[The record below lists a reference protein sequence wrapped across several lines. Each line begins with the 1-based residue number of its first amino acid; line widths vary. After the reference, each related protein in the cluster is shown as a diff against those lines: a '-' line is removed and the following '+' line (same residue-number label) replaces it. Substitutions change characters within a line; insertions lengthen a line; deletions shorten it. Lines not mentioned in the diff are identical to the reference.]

1 MFLNVSKSKND
12 TITEKYRGEEKK
24 IYQNLREYIEERE
37 EKAFISEE
45 EFLSNTF
52 LQNKYRREYASVME
66 YLDNL
71 KLTSGQEAMG
81 ITKESLL
88 HEAVLDYT
96 TVAGAIKMTGDK
108 EQERRF
114 KEDYDLNRFI
124 RLEGSERLRVYK
136 TYQKESR
143 EELYQRENSAR
154 QSINQQ
160 ELDDK
165 LINMMLRTEK
175 EYKSLEKDG
184 DLEAMF
190 NSIENKTDIK
200 DNGTK
205 ISKNKR

>member
-71 KLTSGQEAMG
+71 ELTSGQEAMG

-96 TVAGAIKMTGDK
+96 TIAGAIKMTGDK

-124 RLEGSERLRVYK
+124 RLDSTIRLDKYK
-136 TYQKESR
+136 DYQKPNGNTFSLE
-143 EELYQRENSAR
+143 QD
-154 QSINQQ
+154 I
-160 ELDDK
+160 DDK
-165 LINMMLRTEK
+165 LTRMILQTER
-175 EYKSLEKDG
+175 EYRAQENELD
-184 DLEAMF
+184 AMF
-190 NSIENKTDIK
+190 NSINEEPTQKGNSHKK
-200 DNGTK
+200 
-205 ISKNKR
+205 

>member
-24 IYQNLREYIEERE
+24 IYQNLREYIQERE
-37 EKAFISEE
+37 EKTFISEE

-71 KLTSGQEAMG
+71 ELTSGQEAMG

-96 TVAGAIKMTGDK
+96 TIAGAIKMTGDK

-124 RLEGSERLRVYK
+124 RLDSTIRLDKYK
-136 TYQKESR
+136 NYQKPNGNTFSLE
-143 EELYQRENSAR
+143 QD
-154 QSINQQ
+154 I
-160 ELDDK
+160 DDK
-165 LINMMLRTEK
+165 LTRMILQTER
-175 EYKSLEKDG
+175 EYRAQENELD
-184 DLEAMF
+184 AMF
-190 NSIENKTDIK
+190 NSINEEPNQKGNHK
-200 DNGTK
+200 K
-205 ISKNKR
+205 

>member
-52 LQNKYRREYASVME
+52 LQNKYRKEYAAVME

-71 KLTSGQEAMG
+71 VLTPGQEALGM
-81 ITKESLL
+81 TKEELL
-88 HEAVLDYT
+88 HQAVLDYT

-124 RLEGSERLRVYK
+124 RLDSTIRLDKYK
-136 TYQKESR
+136 NYQKPNGNTFSLE
-143 EELYQRENSAR
+143 QD
-154 QSINQQ
+154 I
-160 ELDDK
+160 DDK
-165 LINMMLRTEK
+165 LTRMILQTER
-175 EYKSLEKDG
+175 EYRAQENELD
-184 DLEAMF
+184 AMF
-190 NSIENKTDIK
+190 NSINEEPNQKGNHK
-200 DNGTK
+200 K
-205 ISKNKR
+205 

>member
-45 EFLSNTF
+45 EFLSNSF
-52 LQNKYRREYASVME
+52 LKNKYRREYALVME

-71 KLTSGQEAMG
+71 ELTPGQEALGM
-81 ITKESLL
+81 TKEELL
-88 HEAVLDYT
+88 HQAVLDYT

-124 RLEGSERLRVYK
+124 RLDSTIRLDKYK
-136 TYQKESR
+136 NYQKPNGNTFSLE
-143 EELYQRENSAR
+143 QD
-154 QSINQQ
+154 I
-160 ELDDK
+160 DDK
-165 LINMMLRTEK
+165 LTRMILQTER
-175 EYKSLEKDG
+175 EYRAQENELD
-184 DLEAMF
+184 AMF
-190 NSIENKTDIK
+190 NSINEEPNQKGNHK
-200 DNGTK
+200 K
-205 ISKNKR
+205 

>member
-24 IYQNLREYIEERE
+24 IYQNLREYIQERE
-37 EKAFISEE
+37 EKTFISEE

-71 KLTSGQEAMG
+71 ELTSGQEAMG

-96 TVAGAIKMTGDK
+96 TIAGAIKMTGDK

-124 RLEGSERLRVYK
+124 RLDSTIRLDKYK
-136 TYQKESR
+136 DYQKPNGNTFSLE
-143 EELYQRENSAR
+143 QD
-154 QSINQQ
+154 I
-160 ELDDK
+160 DDK
-165 LINMMLRTEK
+165 LTRMILQTER
-175 EYKSLEKDG
+175 EYRAQENELD
-184 DLEAMF
+184 AMF
-190 NSIENKTDIK
+190 NSINEELNQKGNHK
-200 DNGTK
+200 K
-205 ISKNKR
+205 

>member
-52 LQNKYRREYASVME
+52 LQNKYCREYASVME

-71 KLTSGQEAMG
+71 ELTTGQEALGM
-81 ITKESLL
+81 TKEELL
-88 HEAVLDYT
+88 HQAVLDYT

-124 RLEGSERLRVYK
+124 RLDSTIRLDKYK
-136 TYQKESR
+136 NYQKPNGNTFSLE
-143 EELYQRENSAR
+143 QD
-154 QSINQQ
+154 I
-160 ELDDK
+160 DDK
-165 LINMMLRTEK
+165 LTRMILQTER
-175 EYKSLEKDG
+175 EYRAQENELD
-184 DLEAMF
+184 AMF
-190 NSIENKTDIK
+190 NSINEEPTQKGNSHKK
-200 DNGTK
+200 
-205 ISKNKR
+205 

>member
-71 KLTSGQEAMG
+71 VLTSGQEALGM
-81 ITKESLL
+81 TKEELL
-88 HEAVLDYT
+88 HQAVLDYT

-124 RLEGSERLRVYK
+124 RLDSTIRLDKYK
-136 TYQKESR
+136 NYQKPNGNTFSLE
-143 EELYQRENSAR
+143 QD
-154 QSINQQ
+154 I
-160 ELDDK
+160 DDK
-165 LINMMLRTEK
+165 LTRMILQTER
-175 EYKSLEKDG
+175 EYRAQENELD
-184 DLEAMF
+184 AMF
-190 NSIENKTDIK
+190 NSINEELTQKG
-200 DNGTK
+200 NGHK
-205 ISKNKR
+205 K

>member
-52 LQNKYRREYASVME
+52 LQNKYRKEYASVME

-71 KLTSGQEAMG
+71 ELTSGQEAMG

-96 TVAGAIKMTGDK
+96 TIAGAIKMTGDK

-124 RLEGSERLRVYK
+124 RLDSTIRLDKYK
-136 TYQKESR
+136 DYQKPNGNTFSLE
-143 EELYQRENSAR
+143 QD
-154 QSINQQ
+154 I
-160 ELDDK
+160 DDK
-165 LINMMLRTEK
+165 LTRMILQTER
-175 EYKSLEKDG
+175 EYRAQENELD
-184 DLEAMF
+184 AMF
-190 NSIENKTDIK
+190 NSINEEPTQKGNSHKK
-200 DNGTK
+200 
-205 ISKNKR
+205 

>member
-24 IYQNLREYIEERE
+24 IYQNLREYIQERE
-37 EKAFISEE
+37 EKTFISEE

-71 KLTSGQEAMG
+71 VLTPGQETLGM
-81 ITKESLL
+81 TKEELL
-88 HEAVLDYT
+88 HQAVLDYT

-124 RLEGSERLRVYK
+124 RLDSTIRLDKYK
-136 TYQKESR
+136 NYQKPNGNTFSLE
-143 EELYQRENSAR
+143 QD
-154 QSINQQ
+154 I
-160 ELDDK
+160 DDK
-165 LINMMLRTEK
+165 LTRMILQTER
-175 EYKSLEKDG
+175 EYRAQENELD
-184 DLEAMF
+184 AMF
-190 NSIENKTDIK
+190 NSINEEPNQKGNHK
-200 DNGTK
+200 K
-205 ISKNKR
+205 

>member
-52 LQNKYRREYASVME
+52 LQNKYRKEYAAVME

-71 KLTSGQEAMG
+71 ELTPGQEALGM
-81 ITKESLL
+81 TKEELL
-88 HEAVLDYT
+88 HQAVLDYT

-124 RLEGSERLRVYK
+124 RLDSTIRLDK
-136 TYQKESR
+136 HKNYQKPNGNTFSLE
-143 EELYQRENSAR
+143 QD
-154 QSINQQ
+154 I
-160 ELDDK
+160 DDK
-165 LINMMLRTEK
+165 LTRMILQTER
-175 EYKSLEKDG
+175 EYRAQENELD
-184 DLEAMF
+184 AMF
-190 NSIENKTDIK
+190 NSINEEPNQKGNHK
-200 DNGTK
+200 K
-205 ISKNKR
+205 

>member
-24 IYQNLREYIEERE
+24 IYQNLREYIQERE
-37 EKAFISEE
+37 EKTFISEE

-71 KLTSGQEAMG
+71 ELTSGQEAMG

-96 TVAGAIKMTGDK
+96 TIAGAIKMTGDK

-124 RLEGSERLRVYK
+124 RLDSTIRLDKYK
-136 TYQKESR
+136 NYQKPNGNTFSLE
-143 EELYQRENSAR
+143 
-154 QSINQQ
+154 Q
-160 ELDDK
+160 EIDDK
-165 LINMMLRTEK
+165 LTRMILQTER
-175 EYKSLEKDG
+175 EYRAQENELD
-184 DLEAMF
+184 AMF
-190 NSIENKTDIK
+190 NSINEEPTQKGNSHKK
-200 DNGTK
+200 
-205 ISKNKR
+205 

>member
-24 IYQNLREYIEERE
+24 IYQHLQEYIQERE
-37 EKAFISEE
+37 EKTFISEE

-52 LQNKYRREYASVME
+52 LQNKYRKEYASVME

-124 RLEGSERLRVYK
+124 RLDSTIRLDKYK
-136 TYQKESR
+136 DYQKPNGNTFSLE
-143 EELYQRENSAR
+143 QD
-154 QSINQQ
+154 I
-160 ELDDK
+160 DDK
-165 LINMMLRTEK
+165 LTRMILQTER
-175 EYKSLEKDG
+175 EYRAQENELD
-184 DLEAMF
+184 AMF
-190 NSIENKTDIK
+190 NSINEEPNQKGNHK
-200 DNGTK
+200 K
-205 ISKNKR
+205 

>member
-71 KLTSGQEAMG
+71 VLTPRQEALGM
-81 ITKESLL
+81 TKEELL
-88 HEAVLDYT
+88 HQAVLDYT

-124 RLEGSERLRVYK
+124 RLDSTIRLDKYK
-136 TYQKESR
+136 NYQKPNGNTFSLE
-143 EELYQRENSAR
+143 QD
-154 QSINQQ
+154 I
-160 ELDDK
+160 DDK
-165 LINMMLRTEK
+165 LTRMILQTER
-175 EYKSLEKDG
+175 EYRAQENELD
-184 DLEAMF
+184 AMF
-190 NSIENKTDIK
+190 NSINEEPNQKGNHK
-200 DNGTK
+200 K
-205 ISKNKR
+205 

>member
-52 LQNKYRREYASVME
+52 LQNKYRKEYAAVME

-71 KLTSGQEAMG
+71 ELTPGKEALGM
-81 ITKESLL
+81 TKEELL
-88 HEAVLDYT
+88 HQAVLDYT

-124 RLEGSERLRVYK
+124 RLDSTIRLDKYK
-136 TYQKESR
+136 NYQKPNGNTFSLE
-143 EELYQRENSAR
+143 QD
-154 QSINQQ
+154 I
-160 ELDDK
+160 DDK
-165 LINMMLRTEK
+165 LTRMILQTER
-175 EYKSLEKDG
+175 EYRAQENELD
-184 DLEAMF
+184 AMF
-190 NSIENKTDIK
+190 NSINEEPNQKGNHK
-200 DNGTK
+200 K
-205 ISKNKR
+205 

>member
-24 IYQNLREYIEERE
+24 IYQHLREYIEERE
-37 EKAFISEE
+37 EKDFISEE

-71 KLTSGQEAMG
+71 ELTTGQEALGM
-81 ITKESLL
+81 TKEELL
-88 HEAVLDYT
+88 HQAVLDYT

-124 RLEGSERLRVYK
+124 RLDSTIRLDKYK
-136 TYQKESR
+136 NYQKPNGNTFSLE
-143 EELYQRENSAR
+143 QD
-154 QSINQQ
+154 I
-160 ELDDK
+160 DDK
-165 LINMMLRTEK
+165 LTRMILQTER
-175 EYKSLEKDG
+175 EYRAQENELD
-184 DLEAMF
+184 AMF
-190 NSIENKTDIK
+190 NSINEEPNQKGNHK
-200 DNGTK
+200 K
-205 ISKNKR
+205 

>member
-71 KLTSGQEAMG
+71 VLTPGQEALGM
-81 ITKESLL
+81 TKEELL
-88 HEAVLDYT
+88 HQAVLDYT

-124 RLEGSERLRVYK
+124 RLDSTIRLDKYK
-136 TYQKESR
+136 NYQKPNGNTFSLE
-143 EELYQRENSAR
+143 QD
-154 QSINQQ
+154 I
-160 ELDDK
+160 DDK
-165 LINMMLRTEK
+165 LTRMILQTER
-175 EYKSLEKDG
+175 EYRAQENELD
-184 DLEAMF
+184 AMF
-190 NSIENKTDIK
+190 NSINEEPNQKGNHK
-200 DNGTK
+200 K
-205 ISKNKR
+205 

>member
-1 MFLNVSKSKND
+1 MFLNGSKSKND
-12 TITEKYRGEEKK
+12 SITERYRGEGKQ

-71 KLTSGQEAMG
+71 VLTPGQEALGM
-81 ITKESLL
+81 TKEELL
-88 HEAVLDYT
+88 HQAVLDYT

-124 RLEGSERLRVYK
+124 RLDSTIRLDKYK
-136 TYQKESR
+136 NYQKPNGNTFSLE
-143 EELYQRENSAR
+143 QD
-154 QSINQQ
+154 I
-160 ELDDK
+160 DDK
-165 LINMMLRTEK
+165 LTRMILQTER
-175 EYKSLEKDG
+175 EYRAQENELD
-184 DLEAMF
+184 AMF
-190 NSIENKTDIK
+190 NSINEEPNQKGNHK
-200 DNGTK
+200 K
-205 ISKNKR
+205 

>member
-52 LQNKYRREYASVME
+52 LQNKYRKEYAAVME

-71 KLTSGQEAMG
+71 ELTPGQEALGM
-81 ITKESLL
+81 TKEELL
-88 HEAVLDYT
+88 HQAVLDYT

-124 RLEGSERLRVYK
+124 RLDSTIRLDKYK
-136 TYQKESR
+136 NYQKPNGNTFSLE
-143 EELYQRENSAR
+143 QD
-154 QSINQQ
+154 I
-160 ELDDK
+160 DDK
-165 LINMMLRTEK
+165 LTRMILQTER
-175 EYKSLEKDG
+175 EYRAQENELD
-184 DLEAMF
+184 AMF
-190 NSIENKTDIK
+190 NSINEEPNQKGNHK
-200 DNGTK
+200 K
-205 ISKNKR
+205 

>member
-71 KLTSGQEAMG
+71 VLTPGQEALGM
-81 ITKESLL
+81 TKEELL
-88 HEAVLDYT
+88 HQAVLDYT

-124 RLEGSERLRVYK
+124 RLDSTIRLDKYK
-136 TYQKESR
+136 NYQKPNGNTFSLE
-143 EELYQRENSAR
+143 QD
-154 QSINQQ
+154 I
-160 ELDDK
+160 DDK
-165 LINMMLRTEK
+165 LTRMILQTER
-175 EYKSLEKDG
+175 EYRAQENELD
-184 DLEAMF
+184 AMF
-190 NSIENKTDIK
+190 NSINEVPNQKGNHK
-200 DNGTK
+200 K
-205 ISKNKR
+205 

>member
-52 LQNKYRREYASVME
+52 LQNKYRKEYASVME

-71 KLTSGQEAMG
+71 ELTPGQEALGM
-81 ITKESLL
+81 TKEELL
-88 HEAVLDYT
+88 HQAVLDYT

-124 RLEGSERLRVYK
+124 RLDSTIRLDKYK
-136 TYQKESR
+136 DYQKPNGNTFSLE
-143 EELYQRENSAR
+143 QD
-154 QSINQQ
+154 I
-160 ELDDK
+160 DDK
-165 LINMMLRTEK
+165 LTRMILQTER
-175 EYKSLEKDG
+175 EYRAQENELD
-184 DLEAMF
+184 AMF
-190 NSIENKTDIK
+190 NSINEEPTQKGNSHKK
-200 DNGTK
+200 
-205 ISKNKR
+205 

>member
-24 IYQNLREYIEERE
+24 IYQHLQEYIEERE

-52 LQNKYRREYASVME
+52 LQNKYRKEYASVME

-71 KLTSGQEAMG
+71 ELTSGQEALGM
-81 ITKESLL
+81 TKEELL
-88 HEAVLDYT
+88 HQAVLDYT

-124 RLEGSERLRVYK
+124 RLDSTIRLDKYK
-136 TYQKESR
+136 NYQKPNGNTFSLE
-143 EELYQRENSAR
+143 QD
-154 QSINQQ
+154 I
-160 ELDDK
+160 DDK
-165 LINMMLRTEK
+165 LTRMILQTER
-175 EYKSLEKDG
+175 EYRAQENELD
-184 DLEAMF
+184 AMF
-190 NSIENKTDIK
+190 NSINEEPTQKGNSHKK
-200 DNGTK
+200 
-205 ISKNKR
+205 

>member
-12 TITEKYRGEEKK
+12 TITEKYKGEEKR
-24 IYQNLREYIEERE
+24 IYQELHEYIQERE
-37 EKAFISEE
+37 EKDFISEE
-45 EFLSNTF
+45 EFLSNSF
-52 LQNKYRREYASVME
+52 LKNKYRREYALVME

-71 KLTSGQEAMG
+71 SLTTAQENLG
-81 ITKESLL
+81 ITKEELL
-88 HEAVLDYT
+88 HQAVLDYT
-96 TVAGAIKMTGDK
+96 TVAGAIKMTKDK

-124 RLEGSERLRVYK
+124 RLEGSERLRIYK

-143 EELYQRENSAR
+143 EELYRTENR
-154 QSINQQ
+154 VKQSINQQ

-175 EYKSLEKDG
+175 EYNSLEKDG
-184 DLEAMF
+184 ELEAMF
-190 NSIENKTDIK
+190 TSIENKTDNK
-200 DNGTK
+200 ENETK

>member
-52 LQNKYRREYASVME
+52 LQNKYRKEYAAVME

-71 KLTSGQEAMG
+71 SLTPAQEALG
-81 ITKESLL
+81 ITKEELL
-88 HEAVLDYT
+88 DQGVLDYT
-96 TVAGAIKMTGDK
+96 TVAGAIKMTGGK

-124 RLEGSERLRVYK
+124 RLDSTKRLDKYK
-136 TYQKESR
+136 NYQKPKGNPFSLE
-143 EELYQRENSAR
+143 QD
-154 QSINQQ
+154 I
-160 ELDDK
+160 DDK
-165 LINMMLRTEK
+165 LTRMILQTER
-175 EYKSLEKDG
+175 EYRAQENELD
-184 DLEAMF
+184 AMF
-190 NSIENKTDIK
+190 NSINEEPNQKGNHK
-200 DNGTK
+200 K
-205 ISKNKR
+205 

>member
-52 LQNKYRREYASVME
+52 LQNKYRKEYAAVME

-71 KLTSGQEAMG
+71 ELTPGKEALGM
-81 ITKESLL
+81 TKEELL
-88 HEAVLDYT
+88 HQAVLDYT

-124 RLEGSERLRVYK
+124 RLDSTIRLDKYK
-136 TYQKESR
+136 NYQKPNGNTFSLE
-143 EELYQRENSAR
+143 QDV
-154 QSINQQ
+154 
-160 ELDDK
+160 DDK
-165 LINMMLRTEK
+165 LTRMILQTER
-175 EYKSLEKDG
+175 EYRAQENELD
-184 DLEAMF
+184 AMF
-190 NSIENKTDIK
+190 NSINEEPNQKGNHK
-200 DNGTK
+200 K
-205 ISKNKR
+205 

>member
-71 KLTSGQEAMG
+71 ELTPGQEALGM
-81 ITKESLL
+81 TKEELL
-88 HEAVLDYT
+88 HQAVLDYT

-124 RLEGSERLRVYK
+124 RLDSTIRLDKYK
-136 TYQKESR
+136 NYQKPNGNTFSLE
-143 EELYQRENSAR
+143 QD
-154 QSINQQ
+154 I
-160 ELDDK
+160 DDK
-165 LINMMLRTEK
+165 LTRMILQTER
-175 EYKSLEKDG
+175 EYRAQENELD
-184 DLEAMF
+184 AMF
-190 NSIENKTDIK
+190 NSINEEPTQKGNSHKK
-200 DNGTK
+200 
-205 ISKNKR
+205 

>member
-52 LQNKYRREYASVME
+52 LQNKYRKEYASVME

-71 KLTSGQEAMG
+71 ELTTGQEALGM
-81 ITKESLL
+81 TKEELL
-88 HEAVLDYT
+88 HQAVLDYT

-124 RLEGSERLRVYK
+124 RLDSTIRLDKYK
-136 TYQKESR
+136 NYQKPNGNTFSLE
-143 EELYQRENSAR
+143 QD
-154 QSINQQ
+154 I
-160 ELDDK
+160 DDK
-165 LINMMLRTEK
+165 LTRMILQTER
-175 EYKSLEKDG
+175 EYRAQENELD
-184 DLEAMF
+184 AMF
-190 NSIENKTDIK
+190 NSINEEPTQKGNSHKK
-200 DNGTK
+200 
-205 ISKNKR
+205 

>member
-37 EKAFISEE
+37 EKTFISEE

-71 KLTSGQEAMG
+71 ELTSGQEAMG

-96 TVAGAIKMTGDK
+96 TITGTIKMTGDK
-108 EQERRF
+108 EQENKF
-114 KEDYDLNRFI
+114 KDEYDLNRFI
-124 RLEGSERLRVYK
+124 RLNPTERLNLYK
-136 TYQKESR
+136 GYQKLSGDNLEQDIDDRLSRMILQTEQEYRSQES
-143 EELYQRENSAR
+143 
-154 QSINQQ
+154 
-160 ELDDK
+160 ELD
-165 LINMMLRTEK
+165 
-175 EYKSLEKDG
+175 
-184 DLEAMF
+184 AMF
-190 NSIENKTDIK
+190 SSIQSEQKTNPNSQKK
-200 DNGTK
+200 
-205 ISKNKR
+205 

>member
-24 IYQNLREYIEERE
+24 IYQHLREYIEERE

-71 KLTSGQEAMG
+71 ELTSGQEAMG

-96 TVAGAIKMTGDK
+96 TIAGAIKMTGDK

-124 RLEGSERLRVYK
+124 RLDSTIRLDKYK
-136 TYQKESR
+136 NYQKPNGNTFSLE
-143 EELYQRENSAR
+143 QD
-154 QSINQQ
+154 I
-160 ELDDK
+160 DDK
-165 LINMMLRTEK
+165 LTRMILQTER
-175 EYKSLEKDG
+175 EYRAQENELD
-184 DLEAMF
+184 AMF
-190 NSIENKTDIK
+190 NSINEELTQKG
-200 DNGTK
+200 NGHK
-205 ISKNKR
+205 K

>member
-24 IYQNLREYIEERE
+24 IYQHLQEYIEERE
-37 EKAFISEE
+37 EKTFISEE

-71 KLTSGQEAMG
+71 ELTSGQEAMG

-124 RLEGSERLRVYK
+124 RLDSTIRLDKYK
-136 TYQKESR
+136 DYQKQNGNTFSLE
-143 EELYQRENSAR
+143 QD
-154 QSINQQ
+154 I
-160 ELDDK
+160 DDK
-165 LINMMLRTEK
+165 LTRMILQTER
-175 EYKSLEKDG
+175 EYRAQENELD
-184 DLEAMF
+184 AMF
-190 NSIENKTDIK
+190 NSINEEPTQKGNSHKK
-200 DNGTK
+200 
-205 ISKNKR
+205 

>member
-24 IYQNLREYIEERE
+24 IYQHLQVYIEERE
-37 EKAFISEE
+37 EKTFISEE

-71 KLTSGQEAMG
+71 ELTSGQEAMG

-96 TVAGAIKMTGDK
+96 TIAGAIKMTGDK

-124 RLEGSERLRVYK
+124 RLDSTIRLDKYK
-136 TYQKESR
+136 DYQKQNGNNFSLE
-143 EELYQRENSAR
+143 QD
-154 QSINQQ
+154 I
-160 ELDDK
+160 DDK
-165 LINMMLRTEK
+165 LTRMILQTER
-175 EYKSLEKDG
+175 EYRAQENELD
-184 DLEAMF
+184 AMF
-190 NSIENKTDIK
+190 NSINEEPTQKGNSHKK
-200 DNGTK
+200 
-205 ISKNKR
+205 

>member
-52 LQNKYRREYASVME
+52 LQNKYRKEYASVME

-71 KLTSGQEAMG
+71 ELTSGQEAMG

-96 TVAGAIKMTGDK
+96 TIAGAIKMTGDK

-124 RLEGSERLRVYK
+124 RLDSTIRLDKYK
-136 TYQKESR
+136 DYQKPNGNTFSLE
-143 EELYQRENSAR
+143 QD
-154 QSINQQ
+154 I
-160 ELDDK
+160 DDK
-165 LINMMLRTEK
+165 LTRMILQTER
-175 EYKSLEKDG
+175 EYRAQENELD
-184 DLEAMF
+184 AMF
-190 NSIENKTDIK
+190 NSINEEPNQKGNHK
-200 DNGTK
+200 K
-205 ISKNKR
+205 